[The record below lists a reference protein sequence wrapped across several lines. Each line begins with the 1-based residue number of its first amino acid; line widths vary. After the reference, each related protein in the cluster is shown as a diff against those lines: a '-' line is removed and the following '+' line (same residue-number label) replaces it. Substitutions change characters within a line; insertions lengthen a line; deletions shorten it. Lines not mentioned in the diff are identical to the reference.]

1 MACIEQRREENVDG
15 PFYICDTCSHCG
27 NCTTIA
33 PEHFQMTSE
42 GAIIYNQPDT
52 EDEFDIC
59 EFAMNECPADSIG
72 DDWEE
77 YHPLVD

>member
-1 MACIEQRREENVDG
+1 
-15 PFYICDTCSHCG
+15 
-27 NCTTIA
+27 
-33 PEHFQMTSE
+33 MTSE
-42 GAIIYNQPDT
+42 GAIVYNQPDT